1 MKKPHIPILISVT
14 LVFTAFVLGFFLGR
28 NSNHTEVALSVPA
41 SMQTTPPETSEPKPE
56 ETTQA
61 TEAITF
67 PININ
72 TAVLEEFMALP
83 GIGEVLATRI
93 LAYREENGNFETVEG
108 LMNVE
113 GIGEKRME
121 ELYDL
126 VTIGG

>member
-1 MKKPHIPILISVT
+1 MKKPRLQILVVITVVFSAFT
-14 LVFTAFVLGFFLGR
+14 LGLFLGR
-28 NSNHTEVALSVPA
+28 NQNRNPVTVSVPA
-41 SMQTTPPETSEPKPE
+41 SMQTVPPETTVPPE

-72 TAVLEEFMALP
+72 TATKEELMALP
-83 GIGEVLATRI
+83 GIGEVIAQRI
-93 LAYREENGNFETVEG
+93 LSYREEHGSFTAVEE

-121 ELYDL
+121 AIFDL
-126 VTIGG
+126 ITIGG